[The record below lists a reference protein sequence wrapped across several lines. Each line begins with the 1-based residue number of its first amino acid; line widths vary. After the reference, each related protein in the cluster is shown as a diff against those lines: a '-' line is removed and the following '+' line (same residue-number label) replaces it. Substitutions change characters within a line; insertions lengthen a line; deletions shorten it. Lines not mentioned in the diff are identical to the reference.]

1 MPRKIDLTNQKFN
14 KLTVIKETSQRNA
27 SGSILWECQCECGNK
42 TLASGTELKRG
53 HKKSCGCLQKEII
66 AAIGH
71 KNLIDLTNKQFGK
84 LKVIKIISTKK
95 MPSGS
100 TKIYWL
106 CECDCGNTC
115 IVEGNSLRTGNT
127 KSCGCVKSFGEQ
139 KIAEL
144 LRQYGISFEKEKIFD
159 YDTLYRYDFYVNNN
173 YIIEYDG
180 KQHFENY
187 SWGSKEYSLDKSQI
201 RDQEKNLYCFKN
213 NIPIIRIPYTH
224 YSKINIED
232 LLLETSQ
239 FKLKNPLS

>member
-1 MPRKIDLTNQKFN
+1 
-14 KLTVIKETSQRNA
+14 
-27 SGSILWECQCECGNK
+27 
-42 TLASGTELKRG
+42 
-53 HKKSCGCLQKEII
+53 
-66 AAIGH
+66 
-71 KNLIDLTNKQFGK
+71 
-84 LKVIKIISTKK
+84 

-187 SWGSKEYSLDKSQI
+187 SWGSKEYSLDTSQI